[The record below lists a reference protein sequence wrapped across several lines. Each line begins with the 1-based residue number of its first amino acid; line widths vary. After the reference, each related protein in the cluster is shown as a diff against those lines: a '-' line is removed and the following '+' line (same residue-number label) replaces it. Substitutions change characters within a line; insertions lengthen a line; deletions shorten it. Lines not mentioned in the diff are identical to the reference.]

1 MKRLILTRHQKS
13 SWDNLTATDHNRHLN
28 DRGREGCELIGA
40 WLLEHKYIPDQVI
53 ASTATRCVETW
64 EGIGIAMGCDA
75 PVTYESGLYHSP
87 PAVILKH
94 LQDCDG
100 DTVLLTAHNPGIG
113 EFAYRIGSNP
123 PDHKRFFGY
132 PSGAT
137 TIVDFDVKSWADI
150 DFGMGTIQ
158 SFIIPS
164 ELR

>member
-100 DTVLLTAHNPGIG
+100 
-113 EFAYRIGSNP
+113 RIRLSYWLKPTRSQTLFRLSIRRDN
-123 PDHKRFFGY
+123 DC
-132 PSGAT
+132 
-137 TIVDFDVKSWADI
+137 
-150 DFGMGTIQ
+150 
-158 SFIIPS
+158 
-164 ELR
+164 

>member
-28 DRGREGCELIGA
+28 DRGREGC
-40 WLLEHKYIPDQVI
+40 
-53 ASTATRCVETW
+53 
-64 EGIGIAMGCDA
+64 
-75 PVTYESGLYHSP
+75 
-87 PAVILKH
+87 
-94 LQDCDG
+94 
-100 DTVLLTAHNPGIG
+100 